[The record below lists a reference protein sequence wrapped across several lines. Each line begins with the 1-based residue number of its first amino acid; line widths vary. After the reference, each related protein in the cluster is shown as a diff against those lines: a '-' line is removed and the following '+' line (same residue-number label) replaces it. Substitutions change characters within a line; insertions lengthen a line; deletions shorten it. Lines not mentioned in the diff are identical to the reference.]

1 MAKDP
6 KDPGTLELPTLP
18 SPVVVAY
25 LRVSTDAQD
34 VANQKLGVL
43 EYCARHGFGEPLL
56 IEDTVS
62 GKLDWRK
69 RKIGEVLHTIPQG
82 SVLIAAEIT
91 RLARSTLQVL
101 EMLKLAAEREI
112 SVHVVK
118 SRLVLDGSLSSK
130 ITATVLALAGEIE
143 REFIAARTKEALRQ
157 RKAAGKQLG
166 RTPGKSARLS
176 LDAKAAEIDKYLA
189 IGLNKRAIA
198 KLCACSPGTLYSWL
212 ERRRPAVLDSQA
224 TVGN

>member
-43 EYCARHGFGEPLL
+43 EYCAQHGFGAPLL
-56 IEDTVS
+56 IEDTAS
-62 GKLDWRK
+62 GKLDWQA
-69 RKIGEVLHTIPQG
+69 RKIGEVLKTIPPG
-82 SVLIAAEIT
+82 SVLVAAEIT

-157 RKAAGKQLG
+157 RKAAGKRLG
-166 RTPGKSARLS
+166 RTPGKAERLG

-198 KLCACSPGTLYSWL
+198 KLCECSPGTLYTWL
-212 ERRRPAVLDSQA
+212 ERRRPELVSAAEV
-224 TVGN
+224 

>member
-6 KDPGTLELPTLP
+6 KDPDTIELLALSTPA
-18 SPVVVAY
+18 VVAY

-43 EYCARHGFGEPLL
+43 EYCAKQGFAAPVL

-62 GKLDWRK
+62 GKVAWRE
-69 RKIGEVLHTIPQG
+69 RKIGEILAKIPPG
-82 SVLIAAEIT
+82 SILVAAEIT

-118 SRLVLDGSLSSK
+118 SRLILDGSLSSK

-143 REFIAARTKEALRQ
+143 REFISARTKEALRR
-157 RKAAGKQLG
+157 RKEAGLPMG
-166 RTPGKSARLS
+166 RPAGDAVRLA
-176 LDAKAAEIDKYLA
+176 LDDKANEIDKYLA
-189 IGLNKRAIA
+189 LGLNRRAIA
-198 KLCACSPGTLYSWL
+198 KLCGCSPNTLYTWL
-212 ERRRPAVLDSQA
+212 RRRRPDVIGKEVLPS
-224 TVGN
+224 

>member
-43 EYCARHGFGEPLL
+43 EYCAQHGFGAPLL

-62 GKLDWRK
+62 GKVDWQK
-69 RKIGEVLHTIPQG
+69 RKVGEVLHAIPPG
-82 SVLIAAEIT
+82 SVLVAAEIT

-157 RKAAGKQLG
+157 KQAAGQKLG
-166 RTPGKSARLS
+166 RTPGKAERLG

-198 KLCACSPGTLYSWL
+198 KLCECSPGTLYTWL
-212 ERRRPAVLDSQA
+212 ERRRPVIIGSKLD
-224 TVGN
+224 